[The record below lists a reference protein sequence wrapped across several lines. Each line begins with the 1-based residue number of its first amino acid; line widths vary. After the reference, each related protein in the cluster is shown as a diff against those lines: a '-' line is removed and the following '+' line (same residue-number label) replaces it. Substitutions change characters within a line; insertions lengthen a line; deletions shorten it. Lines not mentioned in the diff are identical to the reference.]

1 MVMANMWSRRGGC
14 LSSLTLIQRQFFKP
28 LVAVV
33 QSLSRVPLFVTPW
46 TVARQAPLSM
56 GSPGK
61 NTGVSCHSLPQGI
74 FLTQGQN
81 PCLLHWQADS

>member
-1 MVMANMWSRRGGC
+1 MVMANMWSRRDGC
-14 LSSLTLIQRQFFKP
+14 PSSLTLIQRQFFKP

-56 GSPGK
+56 GSSRQEHWSELPFTSPGD
-61 NTGVSCHSLPQGI
+61 LPDPG
-74 FLTQGQN
+74 TE
-81 PCLLHWQADS
+81 PSLLHWQADS